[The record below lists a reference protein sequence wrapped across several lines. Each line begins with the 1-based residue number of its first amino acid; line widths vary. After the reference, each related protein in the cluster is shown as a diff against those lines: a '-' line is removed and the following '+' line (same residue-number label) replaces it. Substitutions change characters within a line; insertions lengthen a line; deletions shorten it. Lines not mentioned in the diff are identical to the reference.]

1 MTVIDTNIT
10 IEKVKGNKEIHEN
23 ITVITVL
30 EYPVI
35 LAYKKF
41 YGKIYTLRQIDIE
54 LAINLQIKLRKLG
67 KPKPIADLLIAAI
80 CINRNEELIT
90 KDKDFLDIA
99 KVSDLK
105 VKLV

>member
-1 MTVIDTNIT
+1 M
-10 IEKVKGNKEIHEN
+10 
-23 ITVITVL
+23 
-30 EYPVI
+30 
-35 LAYKKF
+35 
-41 YGKIYTLRQIDIE
+41 RQIDIE